1 MPIEFDNND
10 ELELEERVIST
21 HSTMG
26 DENEQ
31 SLRPQSLDEYLGQE
45 KLKENLSIYI
55 EAARMRNEPLDHAL
69 FYGPPGLGK
78 TSLAHV
84 IAKEMGVN
92 MRATS
97 GPVLERPG
105 DLAAILNG
113 LQAFDVL
120 FIDEIHRL
128 NSTVEEILYSA
139 MEDFIIDIVLAK
151 GQGAS
156 AIRMPIQKFTLVGA
170 TTRAGQIQSPLR
182 ARFGMVQRLEMYS
195 VDELMAIVKR
205 SAGILSIAVEDAGAL
220 EIASRSRGT
229 PRVAN
234 RLLKRVRDFAQV
246 VGGGIVTR
254 EVADHALAKM
264 EIDAMGLDETDRSM
278 LRSMIENYSGGP
290 VGLETLAATINEEA
304 VTVEDVYEPYLLQ
317 MGFINR
323 TPRGRIVT
331 RKAYEHLGLTY
342 VDSGDNGQMTI

>member
-1 MPIEFDNND
+1 MPIDFNDDN

-21 HSTMG
+21 RSTTA
-26 DENEQ
+26 DENEL

-55 EAARMRNEPLDHAL
+55 EAARMRSEPLDHAL

-139 MEDFIIDIVLAK
+139 MEDFVIDIVLAK

-182 ARFGMVQRLEMYS
+182 ARFGMVERLEMYS
-195 VDELMAIVKR
+195 TYELMAIVKR
-205 SAGILSIAVEDAGAL
+205 SAGILSIAIEEDGSR

-234 RLLKRVRDFAQV
+234 RLLRRVRDFAQV
-246 VGGGIVTR
+246 VGGGIITR
-254 EVADHALAKM
+254 ELADHALAKM
-264 EIDAMGLDETDRSM
+264 AIDTLGLDETDRSM
-278 LRSMIENYSGGP
+278 LRSMIDNYGGGP
-290 VGLETLAATINEEA
+290 VGLDTLAATINEES
-304 VTVEDVYEPYLLQ
+304 VTIEDVYEPYLLQ
-317 MGFINR
+317 MGFLNR
-323 TPRGRIVT
+323 TPRGRVVT

-342 VDSGDNGQMTI
+342 ISNDGQMTL

>member
-1 MPIEFDNND
+1 MGIDFDD
-10 ELELEERVIST
+10 ELEERLVDTRESARE
-21 HSTMG
+21 
-26 DENEQ
+26 DNDV
-31 SLRPQSLDEYLGQE
+31 SLRPQSLDDFIGQA
-45 KLKENLSIYI
+45 KLKENLKIYI
-55 EAARMRNEPLDHAL
+55 EAARMRGEPLDHVL

-84 IAKEMGVN
+84 IAREMGVN

-97 GPVLERPG
+97 GPVLDRAG

-113 LQAFDVL
+113 LQEYDVL

-139 MEDFIIDIVLAK
+139 MEDFVIDIVLTK

-156 AIRMPIQKFTLVGA
+156 SIRMPIKRFTLVGA

-182 ARFGMVQRLEMYS
+182 ARFGMVERLELYT
-195 VDELMAIVKR
+195 VEELMSIVNR
-205 SAGILSIAVEDAGAL
+205 SAGMLNIAIEQDGAR

-234 RLLKRVRDFAQV
+234 RILRRVRDFAQV
-246 VGGGIVTR
+246 VGGGIITR
-254 EVADHALAKM
+254 ELADHALAKM
-264 EIDAMGLDETDRSM
+264 EIDAIGLDETDRGM
-278 LRSMIENYSGGP
+278 LRSMIDNYGGGP
-290 VGLETLAATINEEA
+290 VGLDTLAATINEES
-304 VTVEDVYEPYLLQ
+304 VTIEDVYEPYLLQ

-323 TPRGRIVT
+323 TPRGRVVT
-331 RKAYEHLGLTY
+331 RKAYEHLGLTF
-342 VDSGDNGQMTI
+342 VGEQQMTME

>member
-1 MPIEFDNND
+1 
-10 ELELEERVIST
+10 
-21 HSTMG
+21 
-26 DENEQ
+26 
-31 SLRPQSLDEYLGQE
+31 
-45 KLKENLSIYI
+45 
-55 EAARMRNEPLDHAL
+55 
-69 FYGPPGLGK
+69 
-78 TSLAHV
+78 
-84 IAKEMGVN
+84 MGVN

-113 LQAFDVL
+113 LQEFDVL

-139 MEDFIIDIVLAK
+139 MEDFVIDIVLAK

-182 ARFGMVQRLEMYS
+182 ARFGMVEKLELYTVS
-195 VDELMAIVKR
+195 ELASIVKR
-205 SAGILSIAVEDAGAL
+205 SAKILEIAIEDAGAQ
-220 EIASRSRGT
+220 EIAKRSRGT
-229 PRVAN
+229 PRIAN
-234 RLLKRVRDFAQV
+234 RLVKRMRDFAQV
-246 VGGGIVTR
+246 VGGGIITH
-254 EVADHALAKM
+254 ELANHGLDKL
-264 EIDAMGLDETDRSM
+264 EIDSIGLDETDRSM

-290 VGLETLAATINEEA
+290 VGLDTLAATINEEA
-304 VTVEDVYEPYLLQ
+304 ITIEDVYEPYLLQ

-331 RKAYEHLGLTY
+331 RKAYEHLGIQQLATNNEQL
-342 VDSGDNGQMTI
+342 SMLFGN

>member
-1 MPIEFDNND
+1 MGIDFNEH
-10 ELELEERVIST
+10 EEELEERLVDARESRYE
-21 HSTMG
+21 
-26 DENEQ
+26 ENDT
-31 SLRPQSLDEYLGQE
+31 SLRPQSLKDFIGQS

-55 EAARMRNEPLDHAL
+55 EAARMRQEPLDHML
-69 FYGPPGLGK
+69 FYGAPGLGK

-97 GPVLERPG
+97 GPVLDRPG

-113 LQAFDVL
+113 LQEYDVL

-139 MEDFIIDIVLAK
+139 MEDFVVDIVLTK

-156 AIRMPIQKFTLVGA
+156 SIRMPIKRFTLVGA

-182 ARFGMVQRLEMYS
+182 ARFGMVQRLEMYTI
-195 VDELMAIVKR
+195 DELLAIVKR
-205 SAGILSIAVEDAGAL
+205 SARILNIAIEESGAL

-234 RLLKRVRDFAQV
+234 RILRRVRDFAQV
-246 VGGGIVTR
+246 VGGGIITR
-254 EVADHALAKM
+254 EIADHALVKM
-264 EIDAMGLDETDRSM
+264 EIDALGLDLTDRSM
-278 LRSMIENYSGGP
+278 LLSMIENYGGGP
-290 VGLETLAATINEEA
+290 VGLDTLAATINEEA
-304 VTVEDVYEPYLLQ
+304 VTIEDVYEPYLLQ

-323 TPRGRIVT
+323 TPRGRVVT

-342 VDSGDNGQMTI
+342 VGGRDADQLAME